1 MRRIATDKERA
12 ASMAGRGVLDRSLG
26 LFARLAAALSLAGCA
41 APPMVTDPPGSSG
54 TPAEIVSGCCAGTGD
69 YPPWAIELADAN
81 VELMRRVGL
90 IQLRRGRLER
100 APQARALVE
109 AALRPGD
116 VVFVHN
122 RNRVS
127 GQLIPGQ
134 FTHGA
139 LYVGTEAQLRAAG
152 LWQLRALA
160 PYHDQIT
167 AGDVYLEAVDGGVRL
182 TTGDV
187 VLNTDAVVAL
197 RPRGMYRAAALD
209 RGLGRMGVPFD
220 MRFDSTDASELFCAE
235 LIGEI
240 YPDAPLPRT
249 PVPLPGRE
257 TIMIDA
263 IVAGALSGDL
273 PFALVGYV
281 KADAR
286 GGVAALSAEDL
297 ARDIRAAWR

>member
-1 MRRIATDKERA
+1 M
-12 ASMAGRGVLDRSLG
+12 MAGQGFLRGG
-26 LFARLAAALSLAGCA
+26 IGALAPVSAALALMGCA
-41 APPMVTDPPGSSG
+41 AAPVVSDAPDTAR
-54 TPAEIVSGCCAGTGD
+54 TPSEIVSGCCSGTGD

-81 VELMRRVGL
+81 VELMRRIGL

-100 APQARALVE
+100 VPRARALVE

-139 LYVGTEAQLRAAG
+139 FYVGTEAQLRAAG
-152 LWQLRALA
+152 LWDLPALA
-160 PYHDQIT
+160 PYRDRI
-167 AGDVYLEAVDGGVRL
+167 AGGNVYLEAVDGGVRL

-197 RPRGMYRAAALD
+197 RPQGMERAAALR
-209 RGLGRMGVPFD
+209 RGVERMGVPFD
-220 MRFDSTDASELFCAE
+220 MRFDSTDGSELFCAE

-240 YPDAPLPRT
+240 YPAAPLPRT

-263 IVAGALSGDL
+263 IVAEVLSGKL

-281 KADAR
+281 RADAR
-286 GGVAALSAEDL
+286 GGVAALSAADL